1 MRIAAVVKKEFR
13 QISRDFLSLFL
24 IVVVP
29 AQLLI
34 VFGYALSF
42 DVRHIK
48 TAVCDQDKSPSSR
61 ELVASLAAGEYFD
74 VIKYVQSPKE
84 ADALLDRGDASVVL
98 VFPQGFGEKLES
110 GSPSSLQ
117 ALIDGSNSQNATIIK
132 GYLNGFAQSYS
143 LGLISKFTERK
154 GYGAL
159 KLPVD
164 VQPRVWFNPE
174 LKSSIFLIP
183 GLIVFILMVSSAI
196 STSLSVVRE
205 KERGT
210 MEQLL
215 VSPLTPYDVILG
227 KTIPYVLIAQLS
239 MFCILLVGAA
249 VFDVPVRG
257 SFLVLFVSSTLFILC
272 ALGQGILISTIT
284 GSQQVAYQIAAL
296 TTILPS
302 TLLSGFIFPIR
313 NMPIAIQMISYM
325 VPGRYFVETLRAIL
339 LKGAPLEAYWQQ
351 LLALFVF
358 AAVMLGLATIRMAKA
373 KLV

>member
-1 MRIAAVVKKEFR
+1 MRIAAVIKKEFR

-48 TAVCDQDKSPSSR
+48 TAVCDQDKSQRSR
-61 ELVASLAAGEYFD
+61 ELVASLSSGEYFE
-74 VIKYVQSPKE
+74 VLKYIQDPKE
-84 ADALLDRGDASVVL
+84 ADELLDRGDASVVL
-98 VFPQGFGEKLES
+98 VFPNGFGEKLEA
-110 GSPSSLQ
+110 GSPAALQ

-132 GYLNGFAQSYS
+132 GYLNGFVQSYS
-143 LGLISKFTERK
+143 LNLISQFTASK

-164 VQPRVWFNPE
+164 AQPRVWFNPE
-174 LKSSIFLIP
+174 LKSGIFLIP

-239 MFCILLVGAA
+239 MFCILTVGNA

-257 SFLVLFVSSTLFILC
+257 SYIVLFVSSTLFILC

-313 NMPIAIQMISYM
+313 NMPFVIQMISYM

-339 LKGAPLEAYWQQ
+339 LKGAPLEAYWLQ
-351 LLALFVF
+351 LLALFLF
-358 AAVMLGLATIRMAKA
+358 AAVMLGLATLRMAKA